1 MVLNLLRQGATV
13 KAGVAIQHRKA
24 DRNLDFMETV
34 LPLTWQVAERCRLPR
49 CRYSEIEDGAVRG
62 RPNSTR
68 SSNSSVIVRSRPG
81 QRAHPESRL
90 SIHDAPWLSPPS
102 GPTSVS
108 IETERHV
115 RRHPVQPD
123 GGSVPTPIFL
133 LATYPPRAVNLDP
146 CITGW
151 RRPKAYPFPTIPAGS
166 VLMMSAS
173 GLASSDGMQQ

>member
-34 LPLTWQVAERCRLPR
+34 LTLTWQVAERCRLPR
-49 CRYSEIEDGAVRG
+49 CRYAEIEDGTVRG

-81 QRAHPESRL
+81 QRDHQQAVCQSMMLHGFRL
-90 SIHDAPWLSPPS
+90 LPARRPSPLRQNAMSADTPVQSDS
-102 GPTSVS
+102 GP
-108 IETERHV
+108 
-115 RRHPVQPD
+115 
-123 GGSVPTPIFL
+123 VPTPVFL
-133 LATYPPRAVNLDP
+133 FATYPPRAVNLDP

-151 RRPKAYPFPTIPAGS
+151 RRPRPAPSQPSLRG
-166 VLMMSAS
+166 AR
-173 GLASSDGMQQ
+173 